1 MTVSWLGDKAALAVL
16 SFDVDAE
23 SPILVEGRRYADDPV
38 LMSHQAYGPQVA
50 VPRLLGLLEEY
61 SVPATFFVPGYT
73 ADQYPEAVER
83 IAAAGH
89 EIAHHG
95 YSHHSP
101 LRMDEAAERADLER
115 GLAALER
122 LGVRPAGYR
131 TPSWEPSL
139 RTFDLLAE
147 HGFAYDSSLMD
158 DDRPYLLETT
168 SGTLVELPPHWGL
181 DDWNQYAYLP
191 DPRSGPGTVHPPSRA
206 IALWQAELDGMRRH
220 GCLFVLTMHPFL
232 SGRPGR
238 VEGLRTLIEHALGC
252 GDVEFVSCGE
262 AARRAAEDPEVPRRA
277 LRRVE
282 PDPEIYPD

>member
-1 MTVSWLGDKAALAVL
+1 MSWLGDSAALAIL

-23 SPILVEGRRYADDPV
+23 SPILVEGRRYADDLT

-50 VPRLLGLLEEY
+50 VPRILGLLEEY
-61 SVPATFFVPGYT
+61 SLPATFFVPGYT
-73 ADQYPEAVER
+73 ADHYPESVER

-115 GLAALER
+115 ALQALER
-122 LGVRPAGYR
+122 LGVKPEGYR

-158 DDRPYLLETT
+158 DDKPYLLETARRDA
-168 SGTLVELPPHWGL
+168 G
-181 DDWNQYAYLP
+181 
-191 DPRSGPGTVHPPSRA
+191 RA
-206 IALWQAELDGMRRH
+206 PAALE
-220 GCLFVLTMHPFL
+220 
-232 SGRPGR
+232 PGR
-238 VEGLRTLIEHALGC
+238 LEPVRVHARSAQWPRHRPSA
-252 GDVEFVSCGE
+252 V
-262 AARRAAEDPEVPRRA
+262 ARDRA
-277 LRRVE
+277 LAIGSWTGCAATAASSSSPCTRSSAAGPAGSRGCAG
-282 PDPEIYPD
+282 

>member
-1 MTVSWLGDKAALAVL
+1 VSWLGDSAALAIL

-23 SPILVEGRRYADDPV
+23 SPILVEGRRYANDPT

-50 VPRLLGLLEEY
+50 VPRILGLLEEH
-61 SVPATFFVPGYT
+61 SLPATFFVPGYT
-73 ADQYPEAVER
+73 ADHYPDAVER

-122 LGVRPAGYR
+122 LGVKPDGYR
-131 TPSWEPSL
+131 TPSWEPSR

-147 HGFAYDSSLMD
+147 HGFSYDSSLMD
-158 DDRPYLLETT
+158 DDKPYVLETVN
-168 SGTLVELPPHWGL
+168 GPLVELPPHWSL
-181 DDWNQYAYLP
+181 DDWNQYAYIP

-206 IALWQAELDGMRRH
+206 VTLWREELDGMRRH

-238 VEGLRTLIEHALGC
+238 VEGLRTLIEHALDG
-252 GDVEFVSCGE
+252 GDVEFVDCRE
-262 AARRAAEDPEVPRRA
+262 AARRAAADDALPRRR

-282 PDPEIYPD
+282 PDPEVYPD

>member
-1 MTVSWLGDKAALAVL
+1 MAMNWLGDSAALAIL
-16 SFDVDAE
+16 TFDVDAE
-23 SPILVEGRRYADDPV
+23 SPILVEGRRYADDPT

-50 VPRLLGLLEEY
+50 VPRILGLLEEY
-61 SVPATFFVPGYT
+61 SLAATFFVPGYT
-73 ADQYPEAVER
+73 ADHYPETVER

-115 GLAALER
+115 ALAALER
-122 LGVRPAGYR
+122 RGVTPDGYR
-131 TPSWEPSL
+131 TPSWEPSR

-147 HGFAYDSSLMD
+147 HRFAYDSSLMD
-158 DDRPYLLETT
+158 DDKPYRLNTVD
-168 SGTLVELPPHWGL
+168 GTLVELPPHWSL
-181 DDWNQYAYLP
+181 DDWNQYAYMP

-206 IALWQAELDGMRRH
+206 ITLWREELDAMRRH

-238 VEGLRTLIEHALGC
+238 IEGLRTLIEHALEC
-252 GDVEFVSCGE
+252 GDVEFVNCRE
-262 AARRAAEDPEVPRRA
+262 AAKRAAADPELPVRM